1 MTLDNLR
8 RKKNHKQ
15 VLNSSENYEKAGKL
29 CLEKLAEIKE
39 GQQSSV
45 QPKAAKLMFS
55 KMLLSTQQ

>member
-15 VLNSSENYEKAGKL
+15 VLDSSENYEKARKL

-39 GQQSSV
+39 GQQS
-45 QPKAAKLMFS
+45 
-55 KMLLSTQQ
+55 